1 MKRLVVIVLI
11 VALVAG
17 GGFGAWWFLVRDPG
31 DTEMAEQSEQTA
43 TDPPSFIELTPLV
56 LPLIQE
62 GQVTQHITY
71 KIVLE
76 VEFVAEDQVYLAK
89 RQLTDAYISE
99 LHGLLALRYVR
110 DMENPLPFMER
121 RLLAVSDRLL
131 GTGVI
136 NAVLLS
142 ELSARKPING

>member
-1 MKRLVVIVLI
+1 MKRLVVLALI

-17 GGFGAWWFLVRDPG
+17 GGFGAWWFLLRLPAN
-31 DTEMAEQSEQTA
+31 TELAEESEQTSGE
-43 TDPPSFIELTPLV
+43 PPSFVELTPLV

-76 VEFVAEDQVYLAK
+76 VEYRDEDQVYLAQ

-110 DMENPLPFMER
+110 DMNNPLPFMEQ
-121 RLLAVSDRLL
+121 RLLKVSDRLL
-131 GTGVI
+131 GPGVVD
-136 NAVLLS
+136 AVLLS
-142 ELSARKPING
+142 ELSARKPIRG

>member
-1 MKRLVVIVLI
+1 MKRLVILALI

-17 GGFGAWWFLVRDPG
+17 GGFGAWRYLLREPG
-31 DTEMAEQSEQTA
+31 DAELAEQSDQASPE
-43 TDPPSFIELTPLV
+43 PPSFIELTPLV
-56 LPLIQE
+56 LPLIRE

-76 VEFVAEDQVYLAK
+76 VEFADEDQVYWAK
-89 RQLTDAYISE
+89 RQLTDAYLSE

-110 DMENPLPFMER
+110 DMDNVLPFMER

-131 GTGVI
+131 GPGVVD
-136 NAVLLS
+136 AVLLS
-142 ELSARKPING
+142 ELSARKPIRG